1 MQIVA
6 LAVIVGAGLWL
17 LWVGALMA
25 IRPTRA
31 LRLLRRTATSTTAN
45 VVEQGLRMLGGVAL
59 IVRSPEAKLP
69 DGFEIAGWFIAVS
82 SAILLATPLRWHSGY
97 ARWWADR
104 LPPGAV
110 RAIGALSATLGSGL
124 VYLAI

>member
-1 MQIVA
+1 MLIVA
-6 LAVIVGAGLWL
+6 LAILAGAGLWL
-17 LWVGALMA
+17 VWVGALMA

-31 LRLLRRTATSTTAN
+31 LSLLRRTATSTTAN

-69 DGFEIAGWFIAVS
+69 DGFEIAGWFVAIS
-82 SAILLATPLRWHSGY
+82 SAVLLATPLRWHSGY
-97 ARWWADR
+97 ALWWADR

-110 RAIGALSATLGSGL
+110 RAIGALSAALGSGL